1 MFIIYIFLHLSI
13 IYLIFLSSI
22 YLLISLF
29 YHYLGNLLLQKLHLC
44 VVSHK
49 TKRTIDRVFP
59 DYNIALREL
68 TIQAAANKAK
78 LLKEK
83 EKEKIYRSSFLGIS
97 SRVLHSVIPD
107 FAISLFYKSNNN
119 DSNKLNDER
128 KNGVKTVDNRADLSA
143 KSFPSSHE
151 TTK

>member
-1 MFIIYIFLHLSI
+1 LFI
-13 IYLIFLSSI
+13 
-22 YLLISLF
+22 LF
-29 YHYLGNLLLQKLHLC
+29 LGNLLLQKLHLC

-83 EKEKIYRSSFLGIS
+83 EKERIYRSSFLGIS
-97 SRVLHSVIPD
+97 SRVFHSVIPE

-119 DSNKLNDER
+119 DSSKINEER
-128 KNGVKTVDNRADLSA
+128 KSSVKMVENRSDLSA
-143 KSFPSSHE
+143 KSFPSSQE
-151 TTK
+151 TLK

>member
-1 MFIIYIFLHLSI
+1 
-13 IYLIFLSSI
+13 
-22 YLLISLF
+22 
-29 YHYLGNLLLQKLHLC
+29 

-78 LLKEK
+78 LFKEK
-83 EKEKIYRSSFLGIS
+83 EKERIYRSSFLGIS
-97 SRVLHSVIPD
+97 SRVFHSVIPD

-119 DSNKLNDER
+119 DSSKPNEER
-128 KNGVKTVDNRADLSA
+128 KNGVKLVENWSDLSA
-143 KSFPSSHE
+143 KSFPTSQE
-151 TTK
+151 TLK